1 MAMQGRWSPLS
12 RTASPRTSLRNMDWS
27 EREQTPAQ
35 VDVAAFAAIVD
46 LREGDRLVDRIPGAV
61 QRSRTDLAAIGQLVP
76 NPDSPILVYCGV
88 GEQSRS
94 VAGALFDL
102 GFTSVVSLA
111 GGIRRWRAE
120 GLPLIHLDIDVVDRY
135 DRHVRLEGIGE
146 SGQQRLRAA
155 RVAVVGAG
163 GLGSPVI
170 QYLAAAGVGTLAI
183 IDGDRVDPSNLQRQ
197 VLFDTNDLGLRKADA
212 ARERVREVNSDV
224 EATSMPTW
232 LDSDNAADLLA
243 DHNLL
248 IDASDNYATR
258 LTVNDTAVELGI
270 PFVHGA
276 AIRWEGMVAAFDPRV
291 GPCYRCL
298 FPGLPG
304 REETCSDVGVL
315 GAVTGVIG
323 SLMAVEAIKHLV
335 DSPDRTV
342 DQLVTYDAR
351 SSRFTSLRIAR
362 SDSCPVQT

>member
-1 MAMQGRWSPLS
+1 MAMQERSSPRS
-12 RTASPRTSLRNMDWS
+12 RTASPGTSLRNMDWP

-61 QRSRTDLAAIGQLVP
+61 QHSRTDLAAIGQLVP
-76 NPDSPILVYCGV
+76 NPDAPILVYCGV

-94 VAGALFDL
+94 VAEGLSDL
-102 GFTSVVSLA
+102 GFTNVVSLS

-120 GLPLIHLDIDVVDRY
+120 GLPLIEADTDVVDRY

-146 SGQQRLRAA
+146 SGQQRVRAA

-163 GLGSPVI
+163 GLGSPAI
-170 QYLAAAGVGTLAI
+170 HYLAAAGIGTLAI

-197 VLFDTNDLGLRKADA
+197 VLFDTNDLGLRKADV
-212 ARERVREVNSDV
+212 ARERVREVNPDV
-224 EATSMPTW
+224 EVTSMPTW
-232 LDSDNAADLLA
+232 LDSENATDLLA
-243 DHNLL
+243 GHDLF

-258 LTVNDTAVELGI
+258 LAVNDTAVELGI

-298 FPGLPG
+298 FPGLPE

-323 SLMAVEAIKHLV
+323 SLMAVEAIKHV
-335 DSPDRTV
+335 VGSPDRTV

-351 SSRFTSLRIAR
+351 SSRFTSLRINR
-362 SDSCPVQT
+362 SDSCPVQS